1 MSAGAAQDLTLLLTG
16 LQEQQKTGTLKLCGP
31 DGQVKY
37 LYVRRGT
44 IELLKTTRTV
54 TLLGK
59 ALLKQRKL
67 THEQLKAAVE
77 RQKAAPTKLR
87 LGEILIG
94 MEIVRDEDVAKAL
107 AFQVAEEIFDCFSW
121 SKVKS
126 DFIRGDPPLDIF
138 ENEDLQARVSL
149 SPIQLTREAIRR
161 QNEITELRRLL
172 PSTQDVPALTPQA
185 QQKQQ
190 DPNPAIHEVLACVDG
205 ESAIQELLD
214 VVRAP
219 DLVALRVLARMMQ
232 EGDVVALSA
241 QDLLT
246 LGQSLEDR
254 AEFERAKH
262 RYLRAEELGH
272 PDFDLPRRIGQIAE
286 ALGDVPEA
294 SKRYVVYAD
303 KCVTAGYPDVAALTL
318 ARVLELDPAHV
329 EALERHTE
337 LLVKAARKAAEDG
350 DPEAGRKAAEAS
362 AQLERLLER
371 AERPED
377 QRRILGELLSLVPS
391 RHDLRERLARVA
403 LQLGDT
409 ADAVLDLQELAVSAL
424 EAGQLDRAVSLLR
437 QILELDPND
446 VLAQQS
452 LAATSARMGKTED
465 AVREYLR
472 LAQSLEASGL
482 ASASGD
488 RMVDIYEKVLELD
501 GGNDEARRFLAKAY
515 EGKKEADKAISHW
528 SRIAESHRAKGQKAE
543 LLQALDKLL
552 GLKPGDAALGLEK
565 ARLLVELG
573 RGADAAA
580 LLRGV
585 AEGATKQG
593 DAATAQAAWTELLRH
608 APGDLDAHL
617 AVARVEAASK
627 ESASQAAAARRYA
640 AVFELAVVAGKDE
653 LAEEAVKRALDLEP
667 DKPEHRERL
676 ARVLVAKGRADEA
689 ARTLVRA
696 ARRARDDE
704 NLGLA
709 QAWTKKALELDGTCD
724 DARDLL
730 EALRRP
736 APAAAPPLDPFAPR
750 EGEAPRQTIAATI
763 TGGAKTPSIEGWT
776 TKSPKIRGIADKLS
790 AMKIGGPLPP
800 SEPGPGKAEAD
811 AAEAA
816 NAKKASAAMNKLRA
830 MKSGGNPAVSGAGES
845 TAAPRPDSAE
855 AGGLP
860 ASLAAAAAAT
870 ESDAPAAP
878 TASGAPGPAKISKGP
893 EAPGEAVDDGLAKK
907 ASSAMNKLKVL
918 KSGGPGPAEAKPG
931 DLPARISKGPEA
943 PGEAIDEGVA
953 KKASSAMNRLKAMK
967 SGAPAPLEVSSSEE
981 PPLPGGGAQGG
992 GGVALASDAS
1002 VVRANVTPS
1011 TTAPAAAPPAG
1022 GPKISKGPE
1031 APGEAVDQG
1040 LAKKASSAMD
1050 RLKALKAGTSAPGG
1064 GEGKPAAEP
1073 AKISKGP
1080 EAPGEVADPSL
1091 ARKAS
1096 SAMSKL
1102 KALKGGLGGAP
1113 PPPPPPSDGPAP
1125 SSGPDAA
1132 PPPPPPAPTT
1142 GSGGGPGPSPLG
1154 GPKLSKGPEA
1164 PGEAIDEG
1172 VARKASSAMSKLKAL
1187 KAGGGGNGAGDG
1199 KPAGAD
1205 AALGAAKISKGPEAP
1220 GEVADPS
1227 LARKAS
1233 SAMSR
1238 LKALKAGVV
1247 GAGGGGGGGASP
1259 SATNQTTDLIRQ
1271 AEAAMRE
1278 VEDAQSDPGES

>member
-1 MSAGAAQDLTLLLTG
+1 VSAGAAQDLTLLLTG

-77 RQKAAPTKLR
+77 RQKAAPAKLR

-107 AFQVAEEIFDCFSW
+107 AFQVAEEVFDCFSW

-172 PSTQDVPALTPQA
+172 PSVSDVPALTPQA

-205 ESAIQELLD
+205 ESSIQELLD

-286 ALGDVPEA
+286 ALGDVAEA

-377 QRRILGELLSLVPS
+377 QRRILGELLALVPS

-424 EAGQLDRAVSLLR
+424 EAGQHDRAVSLLR

-452 LAATSARMGKTED
+452 LAATLARMGKAED

-501 GGNDEARRFLAKAY
+501 QGNDEARRFLAKAY

-528 SRIAESHRAKGQKAE
+528 NRIAESHRQKGQKAE

-573 RGADAAA
+573 RGADAAQN
-580 LLRGV
+580 LRGV
-585 AEGATKQG
+585 AEAATKQG
-593 DAATAQAAWTELLRH
+593 DGPTAQAAWTELLRH

-617 AVARVEAASK
+617 AVARVEAAAK
-627 ESASQAAAARRYA
+627 EPASQAAAARRYA

-676 ARVLVAKGRADEA
+676 ARVLVTKGRADEA

-736 APAAAPPLDPFAPR
+736 PPAAAPPLDPFAPR
-750 EGEAPRQTIAATI
+750 EGEAPRPTIAATI
-763 TGGAKTPSIEGWT
+763 TGGAKSPSIEGWT

-800 SEPGPGKAEAD
+800 SGPAEGAGDGAEPPAPR
-811 AAEAA
+811 
-816 NAKKASAAMNKLRA
+816 KASSAMNKLRA
-830 MKSGGNPAVSGAGES
+830 MKSGANPAVTPAGES
-845 TAAPRPDSAE
+845 TAAPRPESGE

-870 ESDAPAAP
+870 EGDAAPASPAA
-878 TASGAPGPAKISKGP
+878 ASPPSGSGGPKISKGP
-893 EAPGEAVDDGLAKK
+893 EAPGEAVDQGL
-907 ASSAMNKLKVL
+907 
-918 KSGGPGPAEAKPG
+918 
-931 DLPARISKGPEA
+931 
-943 PGEAIDEGVA
+943 A

-967 SGAPAPLEVSSSEE
+967 SGAPAPLEVSSSEAT
-981 PPLPGGGAQGG
+981 PLPGGAGG
-992 GGVALASDAS
+992 GGPAVITPAAGTAVA
-1002 VVRANVTPS
+1002 
-1011 TTAPAAAPPAG
+1011 APAPLGGPAPSAPPA
-1022 GPKISKGPE
+1022 
-1031 APGEAVDQG
+1031 GEAVDQG

-1050 RLKALKAGTSAPGG
+1050 RLKALKAGTG
-1064 GEGKPAAEP
+1064 GEKPVDVSGQ
-1073 AKISKGP
+1073 KISKGP

-1102 KALKGGLGGAP
+1102 KALKGGLGGLGGGA

-1132 PPPPPPAPTT
+1132 PPSAAPTT
-1142 GSGGGPGPSPLG
+1142 AAASPG
-1154 GPKLSKGPEA
+1154 GPKLSDGAERSVRSKGPEA

-1172 VARKASSAMSKLKAL
+1172 AAKKASSAMSKLKAL
-1187 KAGGGGNGAGDG
+1187 KAGNGAGDG
-1199 KPAGAD
+1199 KPAGGD